1 MPASYTDDCTL
12 RWHGTDDNTPPGHTI
27 AIGVDTLGTAYLWL
41 FQGTEPTVEAFRGS
55 IMVPSRL
62 QTVPVAYNRRGGF
75 IGVVTGIGKTLLRLS
90 EAE

>member
-1 MPASYTDDCTL
+1 MPARFGVTCKI
-12 RWHGTDDNTPPGHTI
+12 RWHGVDADTPPGHTI
-27 AIGVDTLGTAYLWL
+27 AIGVDAVGTAYLWL
-41 FQGTEPTVEAFRGS
+41 FEGTEATVEAFRGS